1 MASIELFIDK
11 GFKETTIHDIAL
23 EADVTPSSFKARFH
37 TKDGVLYELIDFMF
51 DNQFALARSNPNND
65 PVFVYALETA
75 IQLSIVET
83 HEHIR
88 ELYLEAYR
96 DPKSLEFIRQRTSKE
111 LVRAFSPFN
120 PGFEEIDFYE
130 NEIGTSGLMMAYMGH
145 PCSMHFPLKRK
156 VEKFLSIALKA
167 YNVPEAIAKNVIQGI
182 HTLNLEELSAKV
194 LNKFFDSLESTFHC
208 KFGEHHQSE
217 SKPHAA

>member
-1 MASIELFIDK
+1 MISKEQVKDPKWRILMASIELFIDK

-111 LVRAFSPFN
+111 LLRAFSPFN

-145 PCSMHFPLKRK
+145 PCSMHFPP
-156 VEKFLSIALKA
+156 EKKSREIPLHRFEGL
-167 YNVPEAIAKNVIQGI
+167 
-182 HTLNLEELSAKV
+182 
-194 LNKFFDSLESTFHC
+194 
-208 KFGEHHQSE
+208 
-217 SKPHAA
+217 